1 MKIYVFFRFWSKN
14 FGNLEFIGKKNKK
27 YSIYNLYYFL
37 NKI

>member
-27 YSIYNLYYFL
+27 YLFIIYIIF
-37 NKI
+37 